1 MALAVDEE
9 DALERIMTLINK
21 ANVTARDK
29 DEIQKLSKWLT
40 LNKQG
45 WIEEGLWLLG
55 VRKEKDDAQQI

>member
-1 MALAVDEE
+1 MDEE

-45 WIEEGLWLLG
+45 CIEEGLWLLG

>member
-1 MALAVDEE
+1 MDEE